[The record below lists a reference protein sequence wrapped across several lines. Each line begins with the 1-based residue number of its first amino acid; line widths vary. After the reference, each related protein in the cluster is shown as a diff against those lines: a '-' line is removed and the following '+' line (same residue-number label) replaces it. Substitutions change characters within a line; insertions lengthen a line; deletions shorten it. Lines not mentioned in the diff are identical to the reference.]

1 MRFFPRIGKSA
12 AFFSNHWKVLALAAL
27 LPAGCRP
34 VIEMKKPVLPY
45 PPFGPVR
52 VEGDRF
58 IVHGD
63 TFLVVGVGYEPGC
76 RKGVVPWERTFEEEV
91 LRADFERI
99 RAAGFNTIRGWS
111 PYTDEEIELAAE
123 YGLWVIQS
131 TWFDPA
137 GDFADPEFQR
147 TQIELV
153 TREVSRSAKHPNIL
167 AYLLFNEPHADA
179 VRRAGIHEVA
189 GFYAR
194 LKETA
199 FVADSTR
206 PVSYANCVMTD
217 FVEPAV
223 WDFVAANVYPY
234 SPVTIEKAL
243 GYREYLRI
251 LKARHAPGKPLVVTE
266 FGLSV
271 SPTGD
276 GRGYGGNTPE
286 RQAAWDV
293 ELWNDILNTGCAGG
307 CVFMWTDGWWKRD
320 NKDIH
325 DDHAEEWYG
334 LVETDSGYV
343 GTPRPAYY
351 ALQEYNRAI
360 RTMPRDGEVF
370 SRQVPVEVWAPAA
383 DRVQARLDDGAWG
396 DLVKAGEW
404 WWRGEIWLGDVAEG
418 WHRVETR
425 ALDAEGRAGSA
436 KQCVVAVRPGGRAPS
451 WLTVQIRPI
460 RSPFPAGEPM
470 TVEVEVRDQDRQP
483 AAGRAVSIQRFLH
496 TSWNEAG
503 AEAETDAQGVAR
515 VVLPSLNQPGLCS
528 VAAGVAHEDGP
539 ARRRYGDYVHV
550 ELE

>member
-1 MRFFPRIGKSA
+1 MSILPTIGKTASRC
-12 AFFSNHWKVLALAAL
+12 SKVWNILPLALL
-27 LPAGCRP
+27 LAAGCRP
-34 VIEMKKPVLPY
+34 VIVKKPVLPY

-76 RKGVVPWERTFEEEV
+76 RKGSLPWERTFEEEV

-111 PYTDEEIELAAE
+111 PYTDEELELAAE

-137 GDFADPEFQR
+137 GDFADPGFQR
-147 TQIELV
+147 AQIELV

-167 AYLLFNEPHADA
+167 AYLLFNEPHGDA
-179 VRRAGIHEVA
+179 VWRAGIHEVA

-194 LKETA
+194 LKEAA
-199 FVADSTR
+199 FAADSTR
-206 PVSYANCVMTD
+206 PASYANCVMTD

-243 GYREYLRI
+243 GYREYLRL
-251 LKARHAPGKPLVVTE
+251 LKTRQASSKPLLITE

-276 GRGYGGNTPE
+276 GRGYGGNTLE
-286 RQAAWDV
+286 RQAEWNVA
-293 ELWNDILNTGCAGG
+293 LWNDILNTGCAGG

-320 NKDIH
+320 HKDVH

-334 LVETDSGYV
+334 LVETDSAYLGA
-343 GTPRPAYY
+343 PRPAYF
-351 ALQEYNRAI
+351 AMQEYNRAI

-370 SRQVPVEVWAPAA
+370 SRQIPVEVWAPGAA
-383 DRVQARLDDGAWG
+383 RVQARLDEGVWIELKKEG
-396 DLVKAGEW
+396 PW
-404 WWRGEIWLGDVAEG
+404 WWRGDIRLKDVAEG
-418 WHRVETR
+418 PHRVETR
-425 ALDAEGRAGSA
+425 ALEGDGRPGGGKA
-436 KQCVVAVRPGGRAPS
+436 CVVIARPGGRPAS
-451 WLTVQIRPI
+451 WMSVQIRPI
-460 RSPFPAGEPM
+460 PSPFPAGEPM
-470 TVEVEVRDQDRQP
+470 AVDVEVRDQDGP
-483 AAGRAVSIQRFLH
+483 AAGRRVSIQRFLH
-496 TSWNEAG
+496 TAWNEAG

-515 VVLPSLNQPGLCS
+515 AVLPALNQPGLCS

-539 ARRRYGDYVHV
+539 VRRRYGDYAHV
-550 ELE
+550 EVE